1 MPAKVVNDNA
11 CILIKRDVLEIIASK
26 LAPCMLA
33 KHSARAAKLVGVVK
47 TMCFW
52 GRPTAP

>member
-1 MPAKVVNDNA
+1 MLAIDKNDNA
-11 CILIKRDVLEIIASK
+11 FCLRESAAFKCTASK